1 MPTCGLPRRTA
12 PARLHSRSL
21 TLRWAI
27 RIAITTR
34 RSGSTSEPAKSR
46 TSLHRKALPS
56 GRLGVIPP
64 RMTREQVAV
73 KGIPRDQLR
82 GFPDIGQDE
91 LVRFFTLTPADV
103 EFVASRRGRGP
114 AQGLGLAVQL
124 CTLPWL
130 GFVPDAV
137 RAAPP
142 VAMARLGA
150 RLKVDPGVLAG
161 YGAREQTRTDHLLAV
176 TDYLGWKSAPAAGV
190 AAKELEELEEFV
202 ACRAMEHDSPSLLC
216 RRAPVHVASSL
227 GGSGRD

>member
-1 MPTCGLPRRTA
+1 M
-12 PARLHSRSL
+12 
-21 TLRWAI
+21 
-27 RIAITTR
+27 
-34 RSGSTSEPAKSR
+34 
-46 TSLHRKALPS
+46 TSLPMS
-56 GRLGVIPP
+56 GCVLPP
-64 RMTREQVAV
+64 RMTREQGAV

-82 GFPDIGQDE
+82 GFPTSGQDE
-91 LVRFFTLTPADV
+91 LVRFFTLMPADV
-103 EFVASRRGRGP
+103 EFVASRRARDT

-124 CTLPWL
+124 CTLRL
-130 GFVPDAV
+130 GFVPDEV

-142 VAMARLGA
+142 VAGARLGA

-190 AAKELEELEEFV
+190 AARELNEFV

>member
-1 MPTCGLPRRTA
+1 MTA
-12 PARLHSRSL
+12 RCASATNPVAPGAAS
-21 TLRWAI
+21 
-27 RIAITTR
+27 
-34 RSGSTSEPAKSR
+34 
-46 TSLHRKALPS
+46 
-56 GRLGVIPP
+56 VIPP

-91 LVRFFTLTPADV
+91 LIRFFTLTPADV
-103 EFVASRRGRGP
+103 EFVASRRARGP

-130 GFVPDAV
+130 GFVPDEV

-142 VAMARLGA
+142 VAVARLGA
-150 RLKVDPGVLAG
+150 RLKVDPGVLAC

-176 TDYLGWKSAPAAGV
+176 TDFLGWKSALAAGA
-190 AAKELEELEEFV
+190 AAKELEEFV
-202 ACRAMEHDSPSLLC
+202 GCRAMEHDSPSLLC
-216 RRAPVHVASSL
+216 RRAPFHVASSL

>member
-1 MPTCGLPRRTA
+1 MTA
-12 PARLHSRSL
+12 RCASATNPVAPGAAS
-21 TLRWAI
+21 
-27 RIAITTR
+27 
-34 RSGSTSEPAKSR
+34 
-46 TSLHRKALPS
+46 
-56 GRLGVIPP
+56 VIPP

-91 LVRFFTLTPADV
+91 LIRFFTLTPADV
-103 EFVASRRGRGP
+103 EFVASRRARGP

-130 GFVPDAV
+130 GFVPDEV

-142 VAMARLGA
+142 VAVARLGA
-150 RLKVDPGVLAG
+150 RLKVDPGVLAC

-176 TDYLGWKSAPAAGV
+176 TDYLGWKSAPAAGA
-190 AAKELEELEEFV
+190 AAKELEEFV